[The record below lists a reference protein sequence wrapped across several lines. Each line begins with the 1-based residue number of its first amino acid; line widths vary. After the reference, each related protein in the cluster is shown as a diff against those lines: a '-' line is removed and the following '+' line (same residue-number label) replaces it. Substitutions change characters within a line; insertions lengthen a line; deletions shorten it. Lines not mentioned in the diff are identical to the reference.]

1 MDVVVVVMAW
11 CVNLFL
17 YSTSTTLHLEFQTR
31 SNDDADDVEVE
42 VAAKKANQ
50 PREAENDQGTINL
63 LDGWLSDRVANES
76 VMIPL
81 RVIVCVCA

>member
-1 MDVVVVVMAW
+1 MRIHKPMDVVVVVVMAW

-76 VMIPL
+76 VMIP
-81 RVIVCVCA
+81 